1 MEFQMIHLED
11 GPKMENFNLKKPRE
25 DITDFIWKQK
35 ELKKKEIF
43 VTQEFPLENNLQN
56 WKTKLISLE
65 RDILVTKF
73 YQTLDQDLTQKD
85 QILKPFWKNCSKE
98 ISEKLWLPVQTDG
111 QDLEQM
117 IFLNGFLKN
126 LKENFPLYQ
135 NKVKNLKMNLQ
146 TNLWKSS
153 QSLHQDTTEK
163 EIIKEK
169 TTSNLQKKILTKKF
183 RFYPTKEQKEIFKRF
198 FGYHRYF
205 YNLCIESWNNE
216 TKELLNENFLSEKKY
231 KEWSRIS
238 LRKKV
243 KINNKDI
250 NENFKEFPFD
260 SREMTLN
267 SFASNLKTNL
277 SLHKDIKKFKFKFLE
292 KKSSSQTFFVND
304 KTLKITRD
312 KKEKIEVKIFKRL
325 LKQNST
331 LKFRNKYLKE
341 IEIYKNSIKDFII
354 QKEYSKYYICLP
366 IEIKEKENN
375 KNFKEG
381 SICSLDPGVNNFMT
395 IYSPE
400 ITLNFIGSEIL
411 KPYFEKLD
419 YYESCKNR
427 KDRNKKFKN
436 KLKLKLSLLRTKIKN
451 VIKEFH
457 YKISNFLTK
466 TFDIILLPKF
476 SSSNIIKKS
485 KGNSYLHRY
494 INALS
499 HYKFRERLIRKGEE
513 NNCHILLCTEHWTS
527 KTCGRCGEINK
538 DLGNKKVFSCPK
550 CNLILDRDI
559 NGARN
564 VLIKTLT
571 EIN

>member
-65 RDILVTKF
+65 KDILVTKF
-73 YQTLDQDLTQKD
+73 YQTLVQDLTQKD

-146 TNLWKSS
+146 TNLWKFS
-153 QSLHQDTTEK
+153 QSLQQDTTEK
-163 EIIKEK
+163 EIIQ
-169 TTSNLQKKILTKKF
+169 NQKKKIVTKKI
-183 RFYPTKEQKEIFKRF
+183 RFYPSKIQKKLLKRF
-198 FGYHRYF
+198 FGYHRHF
-205 YNLCIESWNNE
+205 YNLCIEEWNKEVNTTTNE
-216 TKELLNENFLSEKKY
+216 KFFKEKKY
-231 KEWSRIS
+231 KEWKRIS
-238 LRKKV
+238 LREKI

-250 NENFKEFPFD
+250 EKKFKECPFD
-260 SREMTLN
+260 SREMTLHLF
-267 SFASNLKTNL
+267 SSNLKTNL
-277 SLHKDIKKFKFKFLE
+277 TIHKDIKKFNYNFLK
-292 KKSSSQTFFVND
+292 KKSSSQIFLVNHRV
-304 KTLKITRD
+304 LKVKENKQT
-312 KKEKIEVKIFKRL
+312 KKNEVKIFQKL
-325 LKQNST
+325 LGKINSIF
-331 LKFRNKYLKE
+331 KFRNKYFKE
-341 IEIYKNSIKDFII
+341 IIKYKDSIKDFII

-366 IEIKEKENN
+366 IEKEIKININ
-375 KNFKEG
+375 KKKEG

-451 VIKEFH
+451 VVKEFH

-513 NNCHILLCTEHWTS
+513 NNCHVLLCTEHWTS